1 MWGRNLRPMKLLL
14 AALLLTSTVLADP
27 ASLKQADDLY
37 RQGKLDE
44 VQSLA
49 EQELRTSPQDLH
61 AKLLLAKVALGKND
75 LATAQVYAGQL
86 LQASPKSADYN
97 GLRGLLFVLQ
107 NQAPQSLDFLEKSL
121 EYGQVEKKP
130 PDQMASFSNTLVTAL
145 HQAGQTPAALQ
156 RCLEF
161 LKLYPANPE
170 LHLSAS
176 RLYRERKDYQNAL
189 LIAQQGLKAAPEFS
203 SLYASVA
210 LAEAGLGHKDLSE
223 QAYQKL
229 LRADPD
235 LAAVVRRVLDGTR
248 KDSAELQVD
257 VK

>member
-1 MWGRNLRPMKLLL
+1 MKLLL
-14 AALLLTSTVLADP
+14 AALLLTSAVFADP

-37 RQGKLDE
+37 RQGRLDE

-49 EQELRTSPQDLH
+49 EKELQISPQDLH
-61 AKLLLAKVALGKND
+61 AKLLLAKVALGKNE
-75 LATAQVYAGQL
+75 LATAQVYANQL

-107 NQAPQSLDFLEKSL
+107 KQAPQSLPFLEKSL
-121 EYGQVEKKP
+121 EYGQAEKKP
-130 PDQMASFSNTLVTAL
+130 VDQMASFSNTLITAL
-145 HQAGQTPAALQ
+145 HQAGQTPTALE

-176 RLYRERKDYQNAL
+176 RFYRERKDYQNAL
-189 LIAQQGLKAAPEFS
+189 QIAQEGLKATPEFYA
-203 SLYASVA
+203 LYASVA
-210 LAEAGLGHKDLSE
+210 LAEAGMGHKDLSE
-223 QAYQKL
+223 QAYKQL
-229 LRADPD
+229 LSHDPD

-248 KDSAELQVD
+248 KDSAELQVEI
-257 VK
+257 K

>member
-1 MWGRNLRPMKLLL
+1 MKLLL

-27 ASLKQADDLY
+27 AALKQADDLY

-49 EQELRTSPQDLH
+49 EQELRTSPQNLH

-121 EYGQVEKKP
+121 EFGQLEKTP

-145 HQAGQTPAALQ
+145 HQAGQAPAALQ

-189 LIAQQGLKAAPEFS
+189 SIAQQGLKATPEFY

-229 LRADPD
+229 LRHDPD

-248 KDSAELQVD
+248 KDSAELQVE